1 MMPPGAF
8 TVLVRDEARCFDRI
22 NMGEKKLEWKATPS
36 TRGILSKVAE
46 ITRMIFDM
54 IEVIEKNNSL

>member
-8 TVLVRDEARCFDRI
+8 RVLVRDEARCFDRI
-22 NMGEKKLEWKATPS
+22 NMGEKKLLSKASPS

-46 ITRMIFDM
+46 ITLIIFDM
-54 IEVIEKNNSL
+54 IEVIKNNNSL